1 MNADNYLNRNV
12 FAQLVGV
19 SFIKH
24 FILSVTGMI
33 DTALVGNYISTEAL
47 SAMSLAM
54 PVFSIID
61 LISSV
66 LGSGQ
71 SIIVSREISSGHKE
85 VAEKTINSVF
95 SLMIIISLV
104 STLTGIF
111 APEILTY
118 VFTGRNCDPVV
129 FDHTTDYLKAILIG
143 TLPILMYEVLS
154 TVILFEGARKH
165 LAIASGVLLITDIIG
180 DIIAIRI
187 GAGILGI
194 SVASV
199 FAYLCAFMVVGLYF
213 VSKGSMFS
221 LKLIIPDFKSLKEVI
236 SSGLP
241 TAVSYICNIL
251 WPISI
256 NSLMLRF
263 GNIKALAALSIQD
276 ALHYVPDALCSGIAN
291 AAMIL
296 TGIYSSEYDEKSL
309 KELRTTILSWSIIGG
324 LVSMVIMRL
333 LSGNLLP
340 LFSDDQRVLELAS
353 ESLSYY
359 LVSVPFYAINKATFY
374 YFQGRQNRK
383 VANAFILI
391 NHLVLPVT
399 LAWVWGYKYGESG
412 IFASYLACEV
422 FMFLLLV
429 LVETFMPVRKENTDQ
444 KAEYRKLILNDE
456 DAVEASKKIY
466 DICLENGIDQYKAKH
481 IRLCAEEL
489 ATNSVEHGFTK
500 DNRKHQAEIRTL
512 IRGNEFIMRI
522 RDDCKHFDLKERYK
536 VINPDDLSR
545 NIGLRIIFAEADDV
559 SYSSALNMNNVCIRI
574 RI

>member
-1 MNADNYLNRNV
+1 
-12 FAQLVGV
+12 
-19 SFIKH
+19 
-24 FILSVTGMI
+24 
-33 DTALVGNYISTEAL
+33 
-47 SAMSLAM
+47 
-54 PVFSIID
+54 
-61 LISSV
+61 
-66 LGSGQ
+66 
-71 SIIVSREISSGHKE
+71 
-85 VAEKTINSVF
+85 
-95 SLMIIISLV
+95 MIIISLV
-104 STLTGIF
+104 STLIGIF

-118 VFTGRNCDPVV
+118 VFTGMNCDPVL

-213 VSKGSMFS
+213 VSKGSMIS
-221 LKLIIPDFKSLKEVI
+221 LKVIIPDFKSLKEVI

-256 NSLMLRF
+256 NFLMLRF
-263 GNIKALAALSIQD
+263 GSIKALAALSIQD
-276 ALHYVPDALCSGIAN
+276 AIHYVPDALCSGIAN

-333 LSGNLLP
+333 LSENLLP

-353 ESLSYY
+353 ESLSCY

-374 YFQGRQNRK
+374 YFQERQNRK

-429 LVETFMPVRKENTDQ
+429 LVETFMPARKENTDQ

-466 DICLENGIDQYKAKH
+466 DICLENGIDPYKAKH

-512 IRGNEFIMRI
+512 IRGNELIMRI
-522 RDDCKHFDLKERYK
+522 RDDCMHFDLKERYK

-545 NIGLRIIFAEADDV
+545 NIGLRIIFTEADDV
-559 SYSSALNMNNVCIRI
+559 SYSSALSMNNVCIRI